1 MPHDFFHNLFC
12 DLIKSLIKHLSE
24 WLNILIGPI
33 VLVDGRFD
41 TFLQDNLFD
50 LPQAH
55 NTPAS
60 INLSF
65 SLLLRH

>member
-12 DLIKSLIKHLSE
+12 DVIESLIKHLSE
-24 WLNILIGPI
+24 WLNILLGPI
-33 VLVDGRFD
+33 ALVDDQFY
-41 TFLQDNLFD
+41 TFLRDNLFD

-65 SLLLRH
+65 WLLLRH